1 MEFIKA
7 LVWMLKQHWPISV
20 TVETQGNTLDILIV
34 RLNHTDS
41 MARKKKQANK
51 KIQQRLMTKQLFKHS
66 I

>member
-1 MEFIKA
+1 
-7 LVWMLKQHWPISV
+7 MLKQHWPISV